1 MGKHWAPTDLTFT
14 RQLETGSA
22 CVAGC
27 GSFGCGPQHSAG
39 HVRLRTREVTWI
51 GAAAGGFHKATPKW
65 VNEWFIIENP
75 IKILLKCM
83 ISGGT
88 RMDWKPPYG
97 PHPTLGSRHPGWLL
111 GIRKT
116 APCGNHVDS
125 TVISPIRQHAERSL
139 VSVCNEPHQATFV
152 RLPVSFGSLDLWI
165 AEENPLEGDL
175 SRLPWCDQ
183 DHLCAWRWGRGEA
196 LKIPWIDWWIVAHWV
211 GCCFVQIA
219 NQREVPPVSPHRPR
233 DHLCCFVKGKDI
245 IPCMHYYALLCITM
259 HDYALL
265 CISMH

>member
-1 MGKHWAPTDLTFT
+1 MRPGFLNQPSIVMDTTGVSTTTIQLNINYINIKTTTVIQRMYPLAVNILEIAHVQMVYPCLPINIEWKWMGKHWAPTDLTFT

-83 ISGGT
+83 ISGDT

-97 PHPTLGSRHPGWLL
+97 PHPTLGSRHPG
-111 GIRKT
+111 
-116 APCGNHVDS
+116 
-125 TVISPIRQHAERSL
+125 
-139 VSVCNEPHQATFV
+139 
-152 RLPVSFGSLDLWI
+152 
-165 AEENPLEGDL
+165 
-175 SRLPWCDQ
+175 
-183 DHLCAWRWGRGEA
+183 
-196 LKIPWIDWWIVAHWV
+196 
-211 GCCFVQIA
+211 
-219 NQREVPPVSPHRPR
+219 
-233 DHLCCFVKGKDI
+233 
-245 IPCMHYYALLCITM
+245 
-259 HDYALL
+259 
-265 CISMH
+265 